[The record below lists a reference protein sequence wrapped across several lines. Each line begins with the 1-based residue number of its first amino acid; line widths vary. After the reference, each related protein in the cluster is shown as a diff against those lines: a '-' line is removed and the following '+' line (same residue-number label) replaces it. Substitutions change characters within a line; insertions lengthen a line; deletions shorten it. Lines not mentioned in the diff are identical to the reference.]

1 MIRMISNYLFSRY
14 FPPIQDDAGKVN
26 VMWKDAMGKEVK
38 ESDTV
43 ALHGHDL
50 YINGVDWSHMGRYET
65 KQSF

>member
-1 MIRMISNYLFSRY
+1 
-14 FPPIQDDAGKVN
+14 
-26 VMWKDAMGKEVK
+26 MWKDAMGKEVK

>member
-1 MIRMISNYLFSRY
+1 M
-14 FPPIQDDAGKVN
+14 V
-26 VMWKDAMGKEVK
+26 WKDAMGKEVK

>member
-1 MIRMISNYLFSRY
+1 M
-14 FPPIQDDAGKVN
+14 V
-26 VMWKDAMGKEVK
+26 WKDAMGKEVK

-65 KQSF
+65 KQSFQKNLQLKGTISIISSDLSFKEKHP